1 MEVGICAGRCGRGTT
16 RVGVACRDQQ
26 RRCRNSGLCAS
37 VQVDGEVRGSR
48 AFPKLQAETPGGA
61 PSLAVDPLERWDE
74 ACLLKNCAG
83 CPDPRKFGSVKRGCK
98 GAPSCAPPR
107 GWAEPIRKGTSG
119 DPGLGGRRSGP
130 CPLQPRAPRG
140 VRSGYKEMH
149 LRATSGK
156 AELVANSGWDGQT
169 DPL

>member
-107 GWAEPIRKGTSG
+107 GWAEANQKRDQWRPGPRWAPERALPTPTAGPAGCPERLQG
-119 DPGLGGRRSGP
+119 DASARDIGES
-130 CPLQPRAPRG
+130 
-140 VRSGYKEMH
+140 
-149 LRATSGK
+149 
-156 AELVANSGWDGQT
+156 
-169 DPL
+169 